1 VIFLVQEGR
10 AHACAHS
17 PAACIV
23 SPHRDED
30 PPLIRTPA
38 QASSQAFVSLL
49 VAALVVVL
57 LTAMIW
63 PL

>member
-1 VIFLVQEGR
+1 
-10 AHACAHS
+10 
-17 PAACIV
+17 
-23 SPHRDED
+23 
-30 PPLIRTPA
+30 LIRTPA